1 MCEGVKREKDTLKWK
16 GHMQEVFDISRPM
29 KQLLSVQQKIESL
42 VIPPEE
48 YDMYRD
54 ATFFDDITGSEL
66 NKAEAVKARLKEIQ
80 FFRDRGVYTKVR
92 RERYMK
98 IINTKWLDVN
108 KGDADNLNI
117 RARLVGCE
125 FAIDKRDD
133 LFAATPPL

>member
-1 MCEGVKREKDTLKWK
+1 
-16 GHMQEVFDISRPM
+16 MQFR
-29 KQLLSVQQKIESL
+29 SVHKKIEDL
-42 VIPPEE
+42 TPPEE
-48 YDMYRD
+48 NDMDRD
-54 ATFFDDITGSEL
+54 ATFFGDITGSEL
-66 NKAEAVKARLKEIQ
+66 NKAEAVKARQKEIQ

-117 RARLVGCE
+117 RAKLFGCE